1 MKNRLK
7 RKLQI
12 RFISL
17 SSVALILL
25 LSLII
30 GTSIFLS
37 YRQLYTTADRLILLT
52 YTDLDSHELEGE
64 RFFTAFFKNES
75 KELSIDVS
83 HFPLMKKQTAENLA
97 KKVIAG
103 KSEKG
108 FTDSYRYI
116 VSRSADEIKVTFLS
130 RRSALEAYKNNS
142 TTLLI
147 VSSVGAVVMIGIL
160 SALSGT
166 IVSPIVR
173 NRQKQKEFISSA
185 SHELKT
191 PLTVIRA
198 DAQLLE
204 SEIGENEWLTDII
217 KQSDAM
223 SEMTHRLV
231 FLSRAEEQDGGFV
244 KIEFPVSDVA
254 ADVVDYY
261 KSLSMASEKKL
272 VADIQ
277 NGLSYSGDEKAIREI
292 MTALIDNAF
301 KYSDDGSVISV
312 RLASDGR
319 GILFS
324 VENSAAKV
332 TKEQLSHFG
341 ERFYRADT
349 SSKVNGYGI
358 GLSVVKAV
366 AEGHRGS
373 LTASLS
379 EDNKIRFTVKLK

>member
-7 RKLQI
+7 RNLQI
-12 RFISL
+12 RFIFL
-17 SSVALILL
+17 SSTALILL
-25 LSLII
+25 LALII

-37 YRQLYTTADRLILLT
+37 YRQLYTTADRLILLSD
-52 YTDLDSHELEGE
+52 TDPDSHELEGE
-64 RFFTAFFKNES
+64 RYFTAIFYNES
-75 KELSIDVS
+75 EKLSIDIS
-83 HFPLMKKQTAENLA
+83 HFPLMKKQTAESLA
-97 KKVIAG
+97 KKVIVG

-108 FTDSYRYI
+108 FIDSYRYL
-116 VSRSADEIKVTFLS
+116 VRRGVGEIKITFLS
-130 RRSALEAYKNNS
+130 RRSALEAHKNNS
-142 TTLLI
+142 ITLSI
-147 VSSVGAVVMIGIL
+147 VSSVGAVIMIGIL
-160 SALSGT
+160 SALSNT

-217 KQSDAM
+217 KQSGAM

-244 KIEFPVSDVA
+244 RIEFPISDL
-254 ADVVDYY
+254 ADDIVNSY
-261 KSLSMASEKKL
+261 KSLSMASGKNL
-272 VADIQ
+272 VSDIR
-277 NGLSYSGDEKAIREI
+277 NGLSYNGDEKAIREM

-301 KYSDDGSVISV
+301 KYSDEGSVISV
-312 RLASDGR
+312 KLAADGH
-319 GILFS
+319 GVLFS
-324 VENSAAKV
+324 VENSAVNV

-349 SSKVNGYGI
+349 SSRIKGYGI
-358 GLSVVKAV
+358 GLSVVKVV

-379 EDNKIRFTVKLK
+379 EDKMIRFTVKLK